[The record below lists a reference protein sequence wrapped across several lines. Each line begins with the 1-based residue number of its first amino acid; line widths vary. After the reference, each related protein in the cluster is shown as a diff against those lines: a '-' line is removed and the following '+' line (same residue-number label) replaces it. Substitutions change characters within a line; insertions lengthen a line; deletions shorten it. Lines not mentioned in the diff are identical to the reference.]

1 MRQLEFNNSP
11 NTEDTSV
18 VSRTVELDHSTKKDF
33 ESVENDSAVTYDE
46 TMDSEFEKF
55 HKKTP
60 APEAVSEDSDS
71 DSDDMF
77 ADSPVQT
84 KLRIKKS
91 GKQLDSS
98 LLDNWDDVD
107 GYYRIIPNELI
118 NGQYHVSTFL
128 GKGMFA
134 SVVRAQDST
143 SNKTVAIKIV
153 RNNETMFKAG
163 LTELNILQ
171 KLNERD
177 PEDKMHLVRLI
188 TNFEHKNHLCM
199 VFENLECNLR
209 DVLKKF
215 GRNVGINITAIRS
228 YTRQLLLGLSLMRDC
243 GVLHADLKPDNVLVD
258 DSHKVLKIC
267 DLGSASVSGENEITP
282 YLVSRFYR
290 APELILGLQYSYPI
304 DMWSIGCSLFELYT
318 GKILFPG
325 SSNNEMLRI
334 IMETLGKFNHKM
346 LKKGQFADQH
356 FDDKLDFVS
365 TGQVDKM
372 TGNAV
377 SKIVKNVGPVPDRTI
392 KARLAGA
399 EGEGINDKTKL
410 LAQFVDL
417 LEKMLVTNPD
427 KRITPLEGLKHPFV
441 KL

>member
-11 NTEDTSV
+11 NPEDISV
-18 VSRTVELDHSTKKDF
+18 VSRTTEIDHSTKRDV
-33 ESVENDSAVTYDE
+33 EPVENDSAVTYDE
-46 TMDSEFEKF
+46 TMDSEFKKF
-55 HKKTP
+55 DKRIS
-60 APEAVSEDSDS
+60 APEVVSEHSDS

-258 DSHKVLKIC
+258 GSHKVLKIC

-346 LKKGQFADQH
+346 LKKGQFAEQH

-365 TGQVDKM
+365 TGLVDKV